1 MSASAVQELF
11 NMTAATEEIEDGSES
26 EVQMCGIFCRCPECT
41 KATVVDDDEEMK
53 DDEEKDLLME
63 IPSAAIGGQKRDTK
77 MQARPDA
84 LAHGGKTAKVK
95 GKGGAKVKGRG
106 GAKVK
111 GKGANKAPRFRLRG
125 KSSPVV
131 LKGKGA
137 SEQKVKGN
145 DKHKAKGM
153 GKDTQNADGTDIAI
167 PTKLVVRRPTE
178 KRPGEAYLLDSSGSY
193 VVGLT
198 AKKSERYGS
207 LVRKVQAKIN
217 RGGFKSKVEVK
228 TWFEENVVQV

>member
-1 MSASAVQELF
+1 
-11 NMTAATEEIEDGSES
+11 
-26 EVQMCGIFCRCPECT
+26 
-41 KATVVDDDEEMK
+41 
-53 DDEEKDLLME
+53 
-63 IPSAAIGGQKRDTK
+63 
-77 MQARPDA
+77 
-84 LAHGGKTAKVK
+84 
-95 GKGGAKVKGRG
+95 VKGRG

-137 SEQKVKGN
+137 SKQKVKG
-145 DKHKAKGM
+145 KGKQKAKGM
-153 GKDTQNADGTDIAI
+153 GKDTQNVDGTDIAI
-167 PTKLVVRRPTE
+167 PTKIVVRRPTE

-198 AKKSERYGS
+198 AKKSERYES

-217 RGGFKSKVEVK
+217 RGEFKSKVEVK